1 MLGNLTLFF
10 AFIVNFISFVLL
22 GLLFQQITKYK
33 LSLKRMDF
41 LFIWGW
47 SLITDS
53 EWYFSKYTKF
63 KFLSG

>member
-22 GLLFQQITKYK
+22 VLLFQQIIKYK

-41 LFIWGW
+41 LFI
-47 SLITDS
+47 
-53 EWYFSKYTKF
+53 
-63 KFLSG
+63 

>member
-41 LFIWGW
+41 LFI
-47 SLITDS
+47 
-53 EWYFSKYTKF
+53 
-63 KFLSG
+63 